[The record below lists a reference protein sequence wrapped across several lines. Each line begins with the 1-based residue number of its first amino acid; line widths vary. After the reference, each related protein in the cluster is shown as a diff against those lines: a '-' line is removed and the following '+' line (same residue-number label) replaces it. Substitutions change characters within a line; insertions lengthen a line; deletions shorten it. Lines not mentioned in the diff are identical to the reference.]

1 MARLQRKKTASA
13 KKKKKQSAARSS
25 LAQVKDD
32 AVAKKAPVFKDSGK
46 DFKKKHAP
54 SQKKALTVAK
64 KEPGKL
70 KGYVDKGLQFLRE
83 VKVELKKVTW
93 PTRKQTLGST
103 AVVLILVMII
113 SIFLGVV
120 DIGLSSVIRV
130 VLK

>member
-13 KKKKKQSAARSS
+13 KKKKKQGAARSS
-25 LAQVKDD
+25 SAQMQGD
-32 AVAKKAPVFKDSGK
+32 AVAKKTPLLKGSGK
-46 DFKKKHAP
+46 DVRKKHTSP
-54 SQKKALTVAK
+54 QKKALTVAK

-70 KGYVDKGLQFLRE
+70 KGYVDKSLQFLRE

-93 PTRKQTLGST
+93 PRKQTLGST
-103 AVVLILVMII
+103 VVVLILVMII
-113 SIFLGVV
+113 SLFLGVI

>member
-13 KKKKKQSAARSS
+13 KKRKKQSAARSS
-25 LAQVKDD
+25 SVQIKGDV
-32 AVAKKAPVFKDSGK
+32 VAKKIPLLKGSGK
-46 DFKKKHAP
+46 DVRKKHTSP
-54 SQKKALTVAK
+54 QKKALTEAK

-70 KGYVDKGLQFLRE
+70 KGYVDKSLQFLRE

-103 AVVLILVMII
+103 VVVLILVMII
-113 SIFLGVV
+113 SLFLGVI

>member
-13 KKKKKQSAARSS
+13 KKKKKQSAVRSS
-25 LAQVKDD
+25 SAQMQGDD
-32 AVAKKAPVFKDSGK
+32 VAKKIPLLKGSGK
-46 DFKKKHAP
+46 DVRKKHTSP
-54 SQKKALTVAK
+54 QKKALTVAK

-70 KGYVDKGLQFLRE
+70 KGYVDKSLQFLRE

-103 AVVLILVMII
+103 VVVLILVMII
-113 SIFLGVV
+113 SLFLGVI